1 MLRFLHWFSMF
12 PERYSHQWIVT
23 TFFWYACVHVD
34 ICTCVHMHMEV
45 IGWYL
50 LSSITPHFFY
60 YLFPFSSII
69 TLSFETLNLELLTD
83 WVVCSAISRDL
94 PVLMRPSQA
103 LALQMHLTTLS
114 FCVNTTN
121 LNWGWHSC
129 EEGPLVYKPFLWT
142 HNWCLLLPL
151 LLWNIVFLVFFSD
164 RFFFR
169 I

>member
-12 PERYSHQWIVT
+12 PERYSHQWIVIM
-23 TFFWYACVHVD
+23 FFWYVCGYLYM
-34 ICTCVHMHMEV
+34 CVHMHMEV
-45 IGWYL
+45 LGWYL
-50 LSSITPHFFY
+50 LSSIIPHFFY
-60 YLFPFSSII
+60 YLFPLSSII
-69 TLSFETLNLELLTD
+69 ILSFETGSTEFRALD
-83 WVVCSAISRDL
+83 WLGCLVSNFQRL
-94 PVLMRPSQA
+94 PPSQA

-114 FCVNTTN
+114 CCVNTKN

-129 EEGPLVYKPFLWT
+129 AEGPLVHKPFLWT

-164 RFFFR
+164 SFFR